1 MKEQVKQ
8 KKKEKKAFDYKF
20 KNKPNDVATMA
31 IRFAKEHISN
41 GGLDVRDI

>member
-1 MKEQVKQ
+1 MVTKI
-8 KKKEKKAFDYKF
+8 AFDYKYVI
-20 KNKPNDVATMA
+20 KPNDVATMA